1 MLTVGEKTFLQN
13 VGWNNSILECDYVQ
27 TANKVPSCK
36 TNLAEM
42 SRQATVALWH
52 AGGNWGD
59 LWIDAQWPRI
69 ESFQEL
75 LQTGFTIV
83 GMPQSLYY
91 KDESMQKRQTGMIQK
106 NIQNGLSIVEWDT
119 KNSQTLTRSRLIF
132 TWREEESFER
142 ALHLYPFATNK
153 LVPDI
158 AFQLGPYEPIRPEK
172 YKDMVDILL
181 FMRDDNESQMKKDRS
196 RSAVQTLLNSVP
208 GSEGLTFS
216 IVDWNDRLTIFKT
229 TNTLFDSTSI
239 KLLSLGK
246 IVICDRLH
254 VAILAYLSGLPFIY
268 LDQVSNKLTKTLRV
282 AFSSWDG
289 CQDEFG
295 AMFAKAVSLQD
306 ALIKAVEFLDKYDLI

>member
-27 TANKVPSCK
+27 TANQVPSCRK
-36 TNLAEM
+36 NLVEM
-42 SRQATVALWH
+42 SRQASVALWH

-69 ESFQEL
+69 ESFYEL
-75 LQTGFTIV
+75 LLTGFTIV

-91 KDESMQKRQTGMIQK
+91 KDESMQKKQTEMIKENVQR
-106 NIQNGLSIVEWDT
+106 GLKIVEWDN
-119 KNSQTLTRSRLIF
+119 KNSQTLTRSRLIL

-158 AFQLGPYEPIRPEK
+158 AFQLGPYEPIRPEIN
-172 YKDMVDILL
+172 KDMVDILL
-181 FMRDDNESQMKKDRS
+181 FMRDDNESQMKKERS
-196 RSAVQTLLNSVP
+196 HPAVQALLNTVP

-216 IVDWNDRLTIFKT
+216 IVDWNDRLKIFRT
-229 TNTLFDSTSI
+229 TNKLFDSTSI

-246 IVICDRLH
+246 VVICDRLH

-282 AFSSWDG
+282 AFSSWEG

-295 AMFAKAVSLQD
+295 AMFTKADSLQD
-306 ALIKAVEFLDKYDLI
+306 ALIKAVGFLDKYNLI